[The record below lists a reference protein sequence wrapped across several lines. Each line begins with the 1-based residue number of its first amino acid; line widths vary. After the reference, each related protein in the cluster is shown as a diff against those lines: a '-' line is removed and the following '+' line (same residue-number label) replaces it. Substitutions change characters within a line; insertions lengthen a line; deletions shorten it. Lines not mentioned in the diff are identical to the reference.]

1 MKLYAKIQKIF
12 DMTKLWLGKVGAL
25 LRIIQKETVSVT
37 FDTASRLPHIH
48 LPHHPL
54 SHLDSTHTPARGVTH
69 LAWVVVADVAVSIHT
84 PARGV
89 TFDDYA

>member
-37 FDTASRLPHIH
+37 FDTASVAFTTCQPSVGTAFSLPN
-48 LPHHPL
+48 
-54 SHLDSTHTPARGVTH
+54 STV
-69 LAWVVVADVAVSIHT
+69 
-84 PARGV
+84 
-89 TFDDYA
+89 

>member
-37 FDTASRLPHIH
+37 FDTASNFYFSKLTCPCIYAYE
-48 LPHHPL
+48 
-54 SHLDSTHTPARGVTH
+54 SDEV
-69 LAWVVVADVAVSIHT
+69 LADNNNFISNV
-84 PARGV
+84 
-89 TFDDYA
+89 

>member
-37 FDTASRLPHIH
+37 FDTASRCCV
-48 LPHHPL
+48 
-54 SHLDSTHTPARGVTH
+54 R
-69 LAWVVVADVAVSIHT
+69 
-84 PARGV
+84 RE
-89 TFDDYA
+89 